1 MPAASATAQ
10 DQAGPDAALV
20 DWARAHAMPSD
31 SAFAF
36 LRGLVGRARILALG
50 EPVHG
55 GHEPLAFRNRLIA
68 HAVER
73 LGFTAVA
80 LESGLTESMLADD
93 FIQGR
98 GGDID
103 SVTRYGL
110 TWSFQYLP
118 ENRAL
123 LGWLKEH
130 NARTARK
137 VHLYGIDLTGA
148 EDDGVYPNAGRAV
161 RAALA
166 DLRRVAPARG
176 AELAATLEPMMDR
189 FLPARYSTYTAAERT
204 ALARALGDLDRELR
218 AAPAGA
224 KPEARR
230 LKALGVR
237 NAWIAIRLNDIMALP
252 PDQNVAGA
260 VLRDSTMAENT
271 RWVRVQEGARGRIVL
286 FAHDGHI
293 KNAATALDIPAFR
306 GSVKAQDQYLRS
318 WFGPDLVTIGS
329 VAGTFVGRVNSG
341 TGWLEDGGDTPAEPG
356 TFAATLRAVGI
367 PGFVLDLRTGDRAG
381 PIREA
386 LERPLAFQVREGPAP
401 FSPRQAFDAIVYFD
415 RVSRTMLLR

>member
-123 LGWLKEH
+123 LGAGPATNSFRVKSNLMRCRCLVASPNGPWKDSLAWNVVSPALLVSCSMSMSAAGIAIPLAVSTH
-130 NARTARK
+130 RATSAR
-137 VHLYGIDLTGA
+137 
-148 EDDGVYPNAGRAV
+148 DDTI
-161 RAALA
+161 AAL
-166 DLRRVAPARG
+166 
-176 AELAATLEPMMDR
+176 
-189 FLPARYSTYTAAERT
+189 S
-204 ALARALGDLDRELR
+204 
-218 AAPAGA
+218 
-224 KPEARR
+224 
-230 LKALGVR
+230 
-237 NAWIAIRLNDIMALP
+237 
-252 PDQNVAGA
+252 
-260 VLRDSTMAENT
+260 
-271 RWVRVQEGARGRIVL
+271 
-286 FAHDGHI
+286 
-293 KNAATALDIPAFR
+293 
-306 GSVKAQDQYLRS
+306 
-318 WFGPDLVTIGS
+318 
-329 VAGTFVGRVNSG
+329 
-341 TGWLEDGGDTPAEPG
+341 
-356 TFAATLRAVGI
+356 
-367 PGFVLDLRTGDRAG
+367 
-381 PIREA
+381 
-386 LERPLAFQVREGPAP
+386 
-401 FSPRQAFDAIVYFD
+401 
-415 RVSRTMLLR
+415 